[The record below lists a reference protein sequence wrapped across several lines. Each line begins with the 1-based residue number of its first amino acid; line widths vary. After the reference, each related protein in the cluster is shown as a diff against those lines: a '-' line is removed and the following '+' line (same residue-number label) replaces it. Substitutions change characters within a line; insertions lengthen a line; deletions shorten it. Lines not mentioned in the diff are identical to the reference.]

1 MKKKAFKNTKV
12 GQFLLKKIPSVV
24 SAIAEDTPVGNV
36 IEAIIGGSGMS
47 QEDKELA
54 LRKLELERSE
64 MDGITRRW
72 ESDAASDSFLAK
84 NVRPL
89 TLAFLTVSFVVG
101 WYLQIKELEVVKELL
116 WIVFAG
122 YFGGR
127 SFEKIAKVKRDG

>member
-1 MKKKAFKNTKV
+1 
-12 GQFLLKKIPSVV
+12 
-24 SAIAEDTPVGNV
+24 
-36 IEAIIGGSGMS
+36 MS

-101 WYLQIKELEVVKELL
+101 WYLQIDELEIVKELL

-127 SFEKIAKVKRDG
+127 SFEKIAKVKRNG